1 MLGQPGF
8 EVNISNMVRI
18 VSDVRSNCK
27 VAETYLRTVPLKR
40 AWFNV
45 LKRYIHA
52 CVENHIIRGLQLSST
67 TVNVTSWHN

>member
-45 LKRYIHA
+45 
-52 CVENHIIRGLQLSST
+52 
-67 TVNVTSWHN
+67 